1 MVSRLNDYV
10 ENHENLDK
18 LNVILKHY
26 GVSAE
31 FVAHTLAEGFE
42 QDKELP
48 KELIED
54 MKQFYAML

>member
-1 MVSRLNDYV
+1 MSRLSEYV
-10 ENHENLDK
+10 DNHDHLDQI
-18 LNVILKHY
+18 NIILKHY

-31 FVAHTLAEGFE
+31 FVAHMLAEGFD

-54 MKQFYAML
+54 MKQFNAML

>member
-1 MVSRLNDYV
+1 MSRLNEVV

-18 LNVILKHY
+18 LNIILKHY

-31 FVAHTLAEGFE
+31 FVAHTLAEGFG

-54 MKQFYAML
+54 MKQFCAML

>member
-1 MVSRLNDYV
+1 MSRLTDYV

-31 FVAHTLAEGFE
+31 FVAHTLAEVFG

-48 KELIED
+48 KELVED
-54 MKQFYAML
+54 MKQFSAML